1 MYDGDLGVR
10 KCPSEVALFARLSCT
25 DRRLMGTCPMES
37 VTGVQVRAGEVL
49 RGGRRVSLISTP
61 SMVSSRHVDWNGVS
75 LEAFQDVPSCTIPDH
90 EHPTHFLN
98 LLTAGQIRARWT
110 TEGCTR
116 IADHGPGILYL
127 LPAGSRDRMSWSG
140 PTSRIV
146 LTIEPRSLAKILDE
160 TAHLA
165 DVELRPSWTFQDR
178 HIIAI
183 LRALHADLEDGSP
196 AGPLYGQSLGVA
208 LAHYLIRRYA
218 VRTRREPNYR
228 NGMPAVRLNRVMDF
242 MRQNYSKQT
251 RLMELANLAGMSP
264 HYFCELFRKSTGI
277 SPYQYSLRCRIDH
290 AKNLLRSRQFTV
302 GQVAEATGFVAQSH
316 FTKVF
321 RRLVGVTPMQFLA

>member
-1 MYDGDLGVR
+1 
-10 KCPSEVALFARLSCT
+10 
-25 DRRLMGTCPMES
+25 
-37 VTGVQVRAGEVL
+37 
-49 RGGRRVSLISTP
+49 
-61 SMVSSRHVDWNGVS
+61 VDWNGVA
-75 LEAFQDVPSCTIPDH
+75 LEAFHDVPACTISDH

-98 LLTAGQIRARWT
+98 LLTAGKIRAQWT
-110 TEGCTR
+110 TEGRTR
-116 IADHGPGILYL
+116 IADHGPGTLYL

-146 LTIEPRSLAKILDE
+146 LSIEPRSLATTLDE

-165 DVELRPSWTFQDR
+165 DVELRASWTFQDR
-178 HIIAI
+178 HITAI

-196 AGPLYGQSLGVA
+196 AGPLYGQSLAVA

-218 VRTRREPNYR
+218 VRITREPNYR
-228 NGMPAVRLNRVMDF
+228 NGIPAVRLNRVMDF
-242 MRQNYSKQT
+242 MRQNSAKQT
-251 RLMELANLAGMSP
+251 RLWELANLAGMSP
-264 HYFCELFRKSTGI
+264 HYFCELFKKSTGV

-302 GQVAEATGFVAQSH
+302 GQVAEATGFAAQSH